1 MAATWIVGTDG
12 WFLELDQAACD
23 TGMFLEGSPESK
35 CGPCNK
41 SASHRLSEAEA
52 RSFLQLKGRAVVAL
66 AVENLGEKERVKG
79 RHFRGLRGSKLGT
92 CDVDHFPHDKNSDG
106 STSAASGSA

>member
-1 MAATWIVGTDG
+1 MNSTTTVTWQRPGSWGQTAGSSSWTKQHVTQAC
-12 WFLELDQAACD
+12 FLKGRPRA
-23 TGMFLEGSPESK
+23 
-35 CGPCNK
+35 
-41 SASHRLSEAEA
+41 SAG
-52 RSFLQLKGRAVVAL
+52 QLKGRAVVAL